1 MIILINPSACGGR
14 AVEKWKSIESAVR
27 ERLGPAEL
35 LILND
40 GIDAKQCVGA
50 ALNDGHTE
58 FVAAG
63 GDGTVNLLLESIMV
77 QVTPALLPG
86 VKLGAIGLGS
96 SNDFHKPLRVDRRM
110 KGVPCKLDFGAA
122 AAHDVGVLT
131 FEDQGSVRTRHWLVN
146 ASVGITA
153 EANYFFNEPAAI
165 LSTLKGLTTS
175 GAIAYAALHAL
186 AAHRNRRMAM
196 AIDDGPPILTSVTNI
211 GIVKNPH
218 FSSAFSYGSLHE
230 PASGRFYVHLCEN
243 MSRPRVLF
251 TLWRSSRRGFSGLP
265 HTRSWRSRR
274 LTVQAGR
281 RFAVEFDGEVVRT
294 TRASFS
300 IRQGAIQ
307 LCAQ

>member
-14 AVEKWKSIESAVR
+14 AVEKWKTIESAVR
-27 ERLGPAEL
+27 ERFGPAEL
-35 LILND
+35 LILNN
-40 GIDAKQCVGA
+40 GIDAKAYVGA

-63 GDGTVNLLLESIMV
+63 GDGTVNLLLESIVEQM
-77 QVTPALLPG
+77 TPTLLTR

-96 SNDFHKPLRVDRRM
+96 SNDFHKPFRRDRLLQ
-110 KGVPCKLDFGAA
+110 GVPCKLDFGAA

-131 FEDQGSVRTRHWLVN
+131 FEDRGSVRTRHWLVN
-146 ASVGITA
+146 ASIGILA
-153 EANYFFNEPAAI
+153 EANYFFNQPAAF
-165 LSTLKGLTTS
+165 LRTLKGWTTS
-175 GAIAYAALHAL
+175 SAITYAALHAL
-186 AAHRNRRMAM
+186 ATHRNRRMAM
-196 AIDDGPPILTSVTNI
+196 AIDDWPPIRTSVTNI

-218 FSSAFSYGSLHE
+218 FSGTLSYGSPYE
-230 PASGRFYVHLCEN
+230 PASGRFHVHLCEN